1 MTAKEERPKIYE
13 RNPIT
18 DTIRWR
24 YVGEYSKNHTMT
36 KDEEKE
42 IFTGETLNAKE

>member
-1 MTAKEERPKIYE
+1 MTDKPKIYE

-18 DTIRWR
+18 GSIRWR

-36 KDEEKE
+36 KEEIEQTFPPLSLSEKE
-42 IFTGETLNAKE
+42 RQ